1 MDSRQ
6 LHHFRTIV
14 DHGSFTQAA
23 ETLRLTQPS
32 LSLTVRKLEEDLNVK
47 LLSRGRGG
55 VKTTEAGEFLYGVA
69 TSIDSLLATATTRL
83 AEIAAGSAGSV
94 TLCSA
99 PEFNWLFM
107 PTVLRRMRQRAPQV
121 NVSLSDLEPTATLK
135 RVLDGSVEIGII
147 PSTNPQ
153 HFQNRYGDQ
162 LAISRAA
169 DMEFRVALPQRLSH
183 LPDPVRLSSL
193 TTETW
198 LLPPRWPELS
208 GLPELLDQLWA
219 TSPDCK
225 PAIVQ
230 EISTL
235 QTGLPLVAGDYG
247 ISLMPHTAQALG
259 QRGVH
264 FHRIEEPLPSM
275 EALLIYRADRALTP
289 AAQTLIDI
297 LLDTAS
303 HSPAELPTDGA
314 IVGLPPAS

>member
-32 LSLTVRKLEEDLNVK
+32 LSLTVRRLEEDLNVK
-47 LLSRGRGG
+47 LLSRGRSG

-69 TSIDSLLATATTRL
+69 TSIDTLLTTATTRL
-83 AEIAAGSAGSV
+83 AEIAAGNAGSV

-107 PTVLRRMRQRAPQV
+107 PTVLRRMRERAPQV
-121 NVSLSDLEPTATLK
+121 NVSLSDVEPSETLK
-135 RVLDGSVEIGII
+135 RVLEGTAEIGII

-153 HFQNRYGDQ
+153 RFQHIYGEQ
-162 LAISRAA
+162 LTINRAA
-169 DMEFRVALPQRLSH
+169 DMEFLVALPQRLSH
-183 LPDPVRLSSL
+183 LPDPVRLSAL
-193 TTETW
+193 TAETW
-198 LLPPRWPELS
+198 LLPQRWTELS

-219 TSPDCK
+219 TAPECK
-225 PAIVQ
+225 PATVQ
-230 EISTL
+230 EVSTL

-264 FHRIEEPLPSM
+264 FRRIEEHLPSM
-275 EALLIYRADRALTP
+275 QALLIHRADRALTP
-289 AAQTLIDI
+289 AAQTLLDV
-297 LLDTAS
+297 LLDTS
-303 HSPAELPTDGA
+303 SE
-314 IVGLPPAS
+314 LPPAS